1 MSPYLRSLL
10 IVSCSQRKGSDP
22 GLLPAIDRYDGPTFR
37 LLRRFLKESPSPPLD
52 IFILSAKFG
61 LIPHNQPIPNY
72 DQRMTQLRAQELHPS
87 VMSELGHI
95 FSSRSYQR
103 VCICMGRDYLVALDG
118 YNTLALSEMSIKV
131 AVGAPGHKLAQLHYW
146 LYGKSSSKRSN
157 MQVTTS
163 KGKAC
168 IRGIKVVMTP
178 TEVLDIARRALVEG
192 YGEPTNYQSWYVLVD
207 DERVAPKWL
216 VSQMTGLPVSTFQSH
231 EARNVLQHLG
241 IGVYRV

>member
-10 IVSCSQRKGSDP
+10 IVSCSQRKRPDP

-37 LLRRFLKESPSPPLD
+37 VLRRYLKEQPSAQLD

-61 LIPHNQPIPNY
+61 LIPANQLIPNY
-72 DQRMTQLRAQELHPS
+72 DQRMTLLRAQELHPD
-87 VMSELGHI
+87 VIAKLRCI
-95 FSSRSYQR
+95 LSSKSYQELY
-103 VCICMGRDYLVALDG
+103 ICMGQNYLRILVG
-118 YNTLALSEMSIKV
+118 YKTLISSELSIKV
-131 AVGAPGHKLAQLHYW
+131 SAGSLGIKLAELHFW

-163 KGKAC
+163 KGRAC
-168 IRGIKVVMTP
+168 IRGIEVVMTP

-192 YGEPTNYQSWYVLVD
+192 YGEPTNYQSWYILVD
-207 DERVAPKWL
+207 GERVAPKWL
-216 VSQMTGLPVSTFQSH
+216 VSRLTGLPVSTFQSR